1 MIKHI
6 PNTITCLNLFSGC
19 VGVWFAINGNYTGVA
34 LAIIF
39 SAIFD
44 FLDGAAARL
53 LGAYSPMGK
62 ELDSLADVISF
73 GMVPGALVFQMLSV
87 DYIHTYAYFGF
98 LLTIFSALRLAKFN
112 IDERQSSSFI
122 GLPVPANAIFWAGI
136 ALAWSEWFIA
146 NPYVLIA
153 LALLFS
159 YLLVAEIP
167 MFSLKFKNLSWTE
180 NKLQFIFL
188 GGCLLLIVLLWR
200 KSIAPLI
207 LWYILL
213 SVVQIFRKTK
223 TVED

>member
-53 LGAYSPMGK
+53 LGAYSAMGK

>member
-122 GLPVPANAIFWAGI
+122 GLPVP
-136 ALAWSEWFIA
+136 
-146 NPYVLIA
+146 
-153 LALLFS
+153 
-159 YLLVAEIP
+159 
-167 MFSLKFKNLSWTE
+167 
-180 NKLQFIFL
+180 
-188 GGCLLLIVLLWR
+188 
-200 KSIAPLI
+200 
-207 LWYILL
+207 
-213 SVVQIFRKTK
+213 
-223 TVED
+223 